1 MTLEGKLGKFLA
13 GYLKKKGQGITKQAV
28 KLFTALTKVDES
40 DDRVDKLLAGLDID
54 FSDLPSELQD
64 YLQEIAKEGVS
75 AGSAQL
81 SLKETS
87 NAVKLANERAEEWA
101 ADRAAELVG
110 MKWIDGEL
118 VDNPN
123 AEWSIS
129 ESTREM
135 IRSDV
140 DEAITE
146 GWSNQKLRDALV
158 ENQGFSEERA
168 MMIAR
173 TETAFADTQGNKA
186 AYLEAKD
193 TGLDVK
199 WQWMTAGDD
208 LVSEEC
214 EMNDGEIRE
223 IGEEFPSGAIECPQ
237 HPNCRCVLAPSV
249 GDAEE

>member
-1 MTLEGKLGKFLA
+1 M
-13 GYLKKKGQGITKQAV
+13 
-28 KLFTALTKVDES
+28 KLFSALTKADES
-40 DDRVDKLLAGLDID
+40 DDRVDKLLADLDID

-75 AGSAQL
+75 AGAVQISIT
-81 SLKETS
+81 ETS
-87 NAVKLANERAEEWA
+87 KAVQLANERAEAWA
-101 ADRAAELVG
+101 ADRAAEMVG

-118 VDNPN
+118 VENPN
-123 AEWSIS
+123 AEWSIA
-129 ESTREM
+129 ESTRDM

-140 DEAITE
+140 NTAIEE

-193 TGLDVK
+193 AGLDVK

-223 IGEEFPSGAIECPQ
+223 IGEEFPSGATEPPQ
-237 HPNCRCVLAPSV
+237 HPNCRCVCAPNV